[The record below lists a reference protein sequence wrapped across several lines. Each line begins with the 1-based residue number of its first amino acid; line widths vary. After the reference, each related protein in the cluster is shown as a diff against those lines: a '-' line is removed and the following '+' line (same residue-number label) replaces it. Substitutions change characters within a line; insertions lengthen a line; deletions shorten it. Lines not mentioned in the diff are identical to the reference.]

1 MGVTLGVWGPPR
13 GKRKGHQ
20 PQGGGGGQGNIG
32 CVDLHMGWE
41 VRAAPRDPIP
51 WIDGMWGSSAPQR
64 GCGGPDPTDWHHL
77 GGSPTPKTDMG
88 VSTPQTDIIWGSQ
101 PQR

>member
-51 WIDGMWGSSAPQR
+51 WIDGIWGSPAPQR
-64 GCGGPDPTDWHHL
+64 GCGGPDPKDRHHL
-77 GGSPTPKTDMG
+77 GVSNPQKRMWGPNPTERG
-88 VSTPQTDIIWGSQ
+88 NLGGPQ
-101 PQR
+101 PH